1 MDPLLLFSIIRQES
15 LLRRQYYFQR
25 RRPGFNADHRRHR
38 RFYRRNFGWPQN
50 YTADDL
56 DRPYIN
62 IRLGAHYLKL
72 WIDRYDGQITPAL
85 ASYNAGD
92 GNTLVW
98 KALAGDDIDLF
109 VEVIRFDETK
119 DYIRTISEIYE
130 IYKSLYSHP

>member
-1 MDPLLLFSIIRQES
+1 
-15 LLRRQYYFQR
+15 
-25 RRPGFNADHRRHR
+25 
-38 RFYRRNFGWPQN
+38 
-50 YTADDL
+50 
-56 DRPYIN
+56 
-62 IRLGAHYLKL
+62 LKL